1 MKGKMKRIGI
11 PLAAAA
17 FSAGLSMVS
26 FGATG
31 WVQEDGEWCYYNSD
45 GSKATDEFK
54 KSGDNWFYLDSDGI
68 MLRSSIVEK
77 DDNYYYVN
85 SAGAMVSN
93 EWREVENEDGGSDE
107 PDTWWYYLQSNGK
120 AVKASDSGDSVKTVN
135 LSTSTGSAR
144 FIFDEEGHMLTGWI
158 DEDGE
163 MLTDEEAWKEGLYY
177 CDPENGGRMVLN
189 GWKYLEAED
198 DENDDRDG
206 DGY

>member
-68 MLRSSIVEK
+68 MLRSSIVRRMTITIMSIPQGQWFPTNGEK
-77 DDNYYYVN
+77 WRTRT
-85 SAGAMVSN
+85 AEAMS
-93 EWREVENEDGGSDE
+93 RIPGGI
-107 PDTWWYYLQSNGK
+107 
-120 AVKASDSGDSVKTVN
+120 
-135 LSTSTGSAR
+135 
-144 FIFDEEGHMLTGWI
+144 IFSPTE
-158 DEDGE
+158 
-163 MLTDEEAWKEGLYY
+163 
-177 CDPENGGRMVLN
+177 R
-189 GWKYLEAED
+189 
-198 DENDDRDG
+198 R
-206 DGY
+206 

>member
-93 EWREVENEDGGSDE
+93 EW
-107 PDTWWYYLQSNGK
+107 
-120 AVKASDSGDSVKTVN
+120 
-135 LSTSTGSAR
+135 
-144 FIFDEEGHMLTGWI
+144 
-158 DEDGE
+158 
-163 MLTDEEAWKEGLYY
+163 
-177 CDPENGGRMVLN
+177 
-189 GWKYLEAED
+189 
-198 DENDDRDG
+198 
-206 DGY
+206 